1 METVASNQN
10 DRDITV
16 SDKDNNNNNVAP
28 EYRKMP
34 HNLELEQALL
44 GAMLV
49 NNSAAEKVQSF
60 LQPEHFYEAVH
71 GRIYESILKLMN
83 NNQSA
88 DPVRLKPYFENDPAL
103 KDVGGAGYLVKLASS
118 AATILNAE
126 DYGKTI
132 HDLAVR
138 RELISI
144 GEEMVINAFDAPIDV
159 SAVDQIEEAESELF
173 NLGEKGSQEGGFKR
187 FSKSLTEA
195 IEKIESAYQDPN
207 NLSGLHTGL
216 NALNDLIGGMHPSDL
231 VILAGRPAM
240 GKTALATNIAFNI
253 AKRYADDMRD
263 GNENTKGGVVG
274 FFSLEMP
281 ADQLAARI
289 LSERAKVQSE
299 DMRRGKLTHEEF
311 QNLVRAMQE
320 MEETPFFIDDTAGLS
335 IASVR
340 TRARR
345 LKRQHNLGF
354 IVIDYLQL
362 LSGTGR
368 GTAGESRVQEISE
381 ITRGLKALAKEL
393 NVPVL
398 ALSQLSRN
406 VESRENK
413 RPQLSDLRESGSIEQ
428 DADMVMFVFRE
439 EYYKNKEKPSEGT
452 PEFEKW
458 QMEMT
463 ELHCKAE
470 VIVAKQ
476 RHGPTGTAN
485 LHFEGQFTH
494 FSDLAKDDYLPEQ
507 FN

>member
-1 METVASNQN
+1 MSDQAMEQTN
-10 DRDITV
+10 DNTLP
-16 SDKDNNNNNVAP
+16 P
-28 EYRKMP
+28 EYRRMP

-49 NNSAAEKVQSF
+49 NNAAAEKVQSF
-60 LQPEHFYEAVH
+60 LFPEHFYEEVH
-71 GRIYESILKLMN
+71 GRIYQAILKLLDK
-83 NNQSA
+83 NQSA

-103 KDVGGAGYLVKLASS
+103 EDVGGAGYLVKLATS
-118 AATILNAE
+118 AATIINAE

-132 HDLAVR
+132 HDMAVR

-144 GEEMVINAFDAPIDV
+144 GEEMVVDAYDAPIDV
-159 SAVDQIEEAESELF
+159 SAVEQIEKAEADLF
-173 NLGEKGSQEGGFKR
+173 SLSEKGSQEGGFQR
-187 FSKSLTEA
+187 FSKSLNDA
-195 IEKIESAYQDPN
+195 IMKIESAYRDPN
-207 NLSGLHTGL
+207 NLSGLNTGL
-216 NALNDLIGGMHPSDL
+216 NAINDLIGGMHPSDL

-253 AKRYADDMRD
+253 AKRYADDQKE
-263 GNENTKGGVVG
+263 GNENSKGAVVG

-281 ADQLAARI
+281 CDQLAARI
-289 LSERAKVQSE
+289 LSERAQVQSE

-311 QNLVRAMQE
+311 QRLVRAMQE

-393 NVPVL
+393 HVPVL
-398 ALSQLSRN
+398 ALSQLSRT
-406 VESRENK
+406 VEARENK
-413 RPQLSDLRESGSIEQ
+413 RPQLADLRESGSIEQ

-439 EYYKNKEKPSEGT
+439 EYYKMKDKPTEGT
-452 PEFEKW
+452 PEFEAW
-458 QMEMT
+458 QATME
-463 ELHCKAE
+463 ELANKAE
-470 VIVAKQ
+470 CIVAKQ
-476 RHGPTGTAN
+476 RHGPTGTAH
-485 LHFEGQFTH
+485 LHFEGRFTH
-494 FSDLAKDDYLPEQ
+494 FSDLAKDQQLPER
-507 FN
+507 FD